1 MACWECRKPKASL
14 KAPAQQSGAFAEVIA
29 SMAGDSP
36 PQQQR
41 PAQKPR
47 PRAAAPPQGVSGPSP
62 RMRHPAANAHAHAH
76 ASLNALSANPSLS
89 VTQQAPEREERAG
102 GTPAAPAQPVQA
114 EPPGQQRPSL
124 SSKVSAE
131 LRAFQ
136 QYLMAH
142 IPPEM
147 IQRARAEGNRDSV
160 KLWFR
165 QQSLM
170 FLQRQQHASAGSPQ
184 QVARSQGE
192 FPSGSSGLPA
202 SLLYGSRAPVQQQ
215 LPPPAGSMIPISSQ
229 PQTQHLS
236 GPNLR
241 YLFPQ
246 FLEVHTAFFHK
257 AEMTTLRTRLHQ
269 EPITLCCLF
278 AGMA

>member
-1 MACWECRKPKASL
+1 MVCWECRKPRASL

-29 SMAGDSP
+29 SLAGDSP

-47 PRAAAPPQGVSGPSP
+47 PRAAAPLPGVNGPSP
-62 RMRHPAANAHAHAH
+62 RMRHPAANAHAH

-89 VTQQAPEREERAG
+89 VAQQAPEREERAG
-102 GTPAAPAQPVQA
+102 SAPAAPAQPAQVG
-114 EPPGQQRPSL
+114 PPGQQQASL

-147 IQRARAEGNRDSV
+147 VQRARAEGNRDPV

-165 QQSLM
+165 RQSLM
-170 FLQRQQHASAGSPQ
+170 FLQRQQQHMQAHGVQQHASAGSPQ
-184 QVARSQGE
+184 QVAPSQGE
-192 FPSGSSGLPA
+192 FPGGSSGSPA
-202 SLLYGSRAPVQQQ
+202 SLLYGSRAPAQQQ
-215 LPPPAGSMIPISSQ
+215 VPPPAGSMIPISSQ
-229 PQTQHLS
+229 PQAQHLS
-236 GPNLR
+236 RPNLR
-241 YLFPQ
+241 
-246 FLEVHTAFFHK
+246 
-257 AEMTTLRTRLHQ
+257 
-269 EPITLCCLF
+269 
-278 AGMA
+278 

>member
-14 KAPAQQSGAFAEVIA
+14 KAAARQSGAFAEVIA
-29 SMAGDSP
+29 SLAGDSP
-36 PQQQR
+36 PQQQW

-47 PRAAAPPQGVSGPSP
+47 PCAAVPPQGVSGPSP
-62 RMRHPAANAHAHAH
+62 RMRHPAANGHVHAH

-147 IQRARAEGNRDSV
+147 IQRARAEGSRESV

-170 FLQRQQHASAGSPQ
+170 FLQRQQQHMQAHGVQQHASAGNPQ
-184 QVARSQGE
+184 QVARSKGE
-192 FPSGSSGLPA
+192 FPSGPSGSPV
-202 SLLYGSRAPVQQQ
+202 SLLYGSRAQQQ
-215 LPPPAGSMIPISSQ
+215 LPPPAGSMIPIGSQ

-241 YLFPQ
+241 HLFPQ
-246 FLEVHTAFFHK
+246 FLEFHTVFFHK
-257 AEMTTLRTRLHQ
+257 AEMTSL
-269 EPITLCCLF
+269 
-278 AGMA
+278 